1 VYKAGL
7 NGDELALE
15 VFRMMSFYLGVGLA
29 SLVNVFNPEV
39 IVIGGGVSAGWD
51 LFYGN
56 MRDQV
61 DARAFPVPARRV
73 RIVRAEKG
81 DDAGLLGAARIAFG
95 YGEALSIEHKNL
107 YVS

>member
-1 VYKAGL
+1 
-7 NGDELALE
+7 
-15 VFRMMSFYLGVGLA
+15 MMSFYLGVGLA

-56 MRDQV
+56 MREQV
-61 DARAFPVPARRV
+61 DSRAFPVPARRV

-95 YGEALSIEHKNL
+95 YGADLYVEHKNL
-107 YVS
+107 YVT